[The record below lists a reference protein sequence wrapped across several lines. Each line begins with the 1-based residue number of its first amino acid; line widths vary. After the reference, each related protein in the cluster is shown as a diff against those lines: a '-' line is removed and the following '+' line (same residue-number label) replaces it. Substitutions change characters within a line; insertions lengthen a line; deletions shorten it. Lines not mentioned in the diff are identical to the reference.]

1 MLRDRNTDRLPSP
14 DAEMIGTCLA
24 CKKVTICLASE
35 CRMLGAHGEIPM
47 LCAECKTVI
56 AVDAEG
62 REKICGTRVGVRKLR
77 SDLT

>member
-14 DAEMIGTCLA
+14 DTEMIGTCMA
-24 CKKVTICLASE
+24 CRKVTICLASE
-35 CRMLGAHGEIPM
+35 CRVLSAPGEVPR

-56 AVDAEG
+56 DVDAEG
-62 REKICGTRVGVRKLR
+62 RERICGTRVGVRKLR